1 MVFIAKLLKALSSD
15 ASPWQLALGIMFG
28 MLVGLTPL
36 LRLHNLIILFIVLF
50 FRVNLSTFL
59 IAFSVFSGLA
69 YLLDPAMITIG
80 ESLLSNDSLHGFWT
94 ALYNSDLGLL
104 SQFFH
109 TLTLGSFVLAV
120 LLCPI
125 VLITS
130 KILIVQYRER
140 LMAYIE
146 KLKIVAFL
154 KSTKLYQLYK
164 TLGN

>member
-36 LRLHNLIILFIVLF
+36 LRLHNLIVLFIVLF

-59 IAFSVFSGLA
+59 IALSLFSGLA

-80 ESLLSNDSLHGFWT
+80 ESLLTHESLQSFWT
-94 ALYNSDLGLL
+94 ALYNSDIGLL

-109 TLTLGSFVLAV
+109 TLTLGSFVLSV

-125 VLITS
+125 VLFTS

-140 LMAYIE
+140 FMAYIE

-154 KSTKLYQLYK
+154 KGTKLYQLFK
-164 TLGN
+164 TLGD

>member
-36 LRLHNLIILFIVLF
+36 LRLHNLIVLFIVLF

-59 IAFSVFSGLA
+59 IALSLFSGLA
-69 YLLDPAMITIG
+69 YLLDPAMISIG
-80 ESLLSNDSLHGFWT
+80 ESLLTQDSLQSFWT
-94 ALYNSDLGLL
+94 ALYNSDIGLL

-109 TLTLGSFVLAV
+109 TQTLGSFVLSV

-154 KSTKLYQLYK
+154 KGTKLYQLFK
-164 TLGN
+164 TLGG

>member
-36 LRLHNLIILFIVLF
+36 LRLHNLIVLFMVLF

-59 IAFSVFSGLA
+59 IALSLFSGIA

-80 ESLLSNDSLHGFWT
+80 ERLLTHDSLQSFWT
-94 ALYNSDLGLL
+94 ALYNSDIGLI

-109 TLTLGSFVLAV
+109 TLTLGSFVLSV

-154 KSTKLYQLYK
+154 KGTKLYQLFK
-164 TLGN
+164 TLGD